1 MCQQR
6 NTTSDQSSTA
16 NAGTSTA
23 DGNSTTQC
31 DACKRRG
38 HEKCPVQTRA
48 DQLALIRSSIPL
60 ADSII
65 TIREQPQE

>member
-6 NTTSDQSSTA
+6 NTSNDQPTNDNAANGCATS
-16 NAGTSTA
+16 
-23 DGNSTTQC
+23 QC

-38 HEKCPVQTRA
+38 FEKCPVQTRA

-60 ADSII
+60 ADSIL
-65 TIREQPQE
+65 TTRELPQG